1 MIFNKNTAIV
11 SAALL
16 LSSANASTT
25 RNIAADKQDA
35 VLRRLAQLEE
45 IVTKQGEMLRQQ
57 ASTIDGL
64 HEERRL
70 QQGCAPTFN
79 AALGQCV
86 YSAPSRFEAS
96 SAFLNP
102 VTFVNDV
109 TIFGRE
115 DEDATEF
122 RVEGNVD
129 AVFAQDENL
138 VVATETLFSDNV
150 FVGDDT
156 RRSSRPSSRDEA
168 SLFVD
173 GNLAVLG
180 ESYFKDD
187 VAIDEDAEL
196 NVEGDL
202 KVEEDAEI
210 EGDLDLGGDFNQ

>member
-16 LSSANASTT
+16 LSSANAATT
-25 RNIAADKQDA
+25 RNVAAHKEDA
-35 VLRRLAQLEE
+35 VMRRLSQLEE
-45 IVTKQGEMLRQQ
+45 IVTKQGEMLQQQ
-57 ASTIDGL
+57 ASTIDSL

-70 QQGCAPTFN
+70 QQGCSPTFN
-79 AALGQCV
+79 AALGQCI
-86 YSAPSRFEAS
+86 YSAPLRVEGPT
-96 SAFLNP
+96 AFLNP

-109 TIFGRE
+109 TIFGR
-115 DEDATEF
+115 DDADPTEF
-122 RVEGNVD
+122 RVEGNVE
-129 AVFAQDENL
+129 AVFSQDRIF
-138 VVATETLFSDNV
+138 VVETDTQFAGDV
-150 FVGDDT
+150 FIGDDT
-156 RRSSRPSSRDEA
+156 SRSSRPSSRDEA

-210 EGDLDLGGDFNQ
+210 EGDLTLEGDFNQ